1 MNEQELNMIKSELR
15 AFLDEEL
22 NLTAMPAKRKK
33 QLLGLYLI
41 ADRLPADGEWT
52 ERELNGVLNSMHAF
66 GDPATIRRELIDLGV
81 LDREAYCTRYT
92 VRGDR
97 PELAE
102 FLRRGLN

>member
-66 GDPATIRRELIDLGV
+66 GDPATIRRVLHALYRARGQAGACGVPAARAELTEVRNDL
-81 LDREAYCTRYT
+81 L
-92 VRGDR
+92 
-97 PELAE
+97 
-102 FLRRGLN
+102 